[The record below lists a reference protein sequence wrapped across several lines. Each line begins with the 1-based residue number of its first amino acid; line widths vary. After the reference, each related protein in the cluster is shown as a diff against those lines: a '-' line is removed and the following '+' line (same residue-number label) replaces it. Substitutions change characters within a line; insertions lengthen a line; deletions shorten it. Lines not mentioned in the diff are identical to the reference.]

1 VTALVVDSSV
11 ALSWCFE
18 DEISPETDAILDQVR
33 LLGAVVPNLWHVEV
47 ANVLLQAERRGRLT
61 LSEVGEAIGLMSEL
75 HISIDDDTAGRAWR
89 EIIGT
94 ARADGLTVYD
104 AAYLELAVR
113 RGVPLAT
120 KDVELARAARRAGVT
135 VLP

>member
-1 VTALVVDSSV
+1 MLVVDSSV

-33 LLGAVVPNLWHVEV
+33 VGGAVVPSIWPVEV
-47 ANVLLQAERRGRLT
+47 ANVLLQAERRRRLS
-61 LSEVGEAIGLMSEL
+61 LSEVAEAIALMSGL
-75 HISIDDDTAGRAWR
+75 RISIDDDTAGRAWR
-89 EIIGT
+89 EIMGM
-94 ARADGLTVYD
+94 ARADKLTEYD

-113 RGVPLAT
+113 CGMPLAT
-120 KDVELARAARRAGVT
+120 RDVELAHAARRAGLT